1 MNLSKDMNLV
11 IAVERD
17 GVKIHVHSVPVS
29 RETFENYHA
38 VLAKTFSQVTDGG
51 LNVTAGLATAAL
63 ALRDAAKARDMWEG
77 PAGVKAG
84 LMNEIRRITS
94 VIAPGD
100 NGNTVYTLHDA
111 ATRGVLDEDEV
122 SEVENAIVFF
132 TLVLRMFRKAQVP
145 MMVSAICGM
154 GGLSTTS
161 LSSTAF
167 SDSLR
172 TSTATETLPPQ
183 AG

>member
-1 MNLSKDMNLV
+1 MNISKDLNLV
-11 IAVERD
+11 IPIERD
-17 GVKIHVHSVPVS
+17 GVKLYAHSVPVS

-38 VLAKTFSQVTDGG
+38 ILAKTFSQVTDGG

-77 PAGVKAG
+77 PTGVKAG

-111 ATRGVLDEDEV
+111 ATRGILDEDEV

-132 TLVLRMFRKAQVP
+132 TLVSRMFRKAQVP

-154 GGLSTTS
+154 GGLSITS

-172 TSTATETLPPQ
+172 TSTATETSAQQ
-183 AG
+183 AV